1 VVVVEPTGGSV
12 VYPITMSGYLAP
24 GVDDLVASL
33 VGPDGSEAVIDPTF
47 VSTGG
52 LWRAFNVVF
61 PAGPDGTVTVQIGDL
76 APFTLDTGP

>member
-1 VVVVEPTGGSV
+1 
-12 VYPITMSGYLAP
+12 
-24 GVDDLVASL
+24 VASL